1 MFEMCKYHIQYQI
14 FQTAEFRTFKL
25 QTINFGYK
33 TWYYYLG
40 QFQTNILAKDL
51 PNILLFSLFSAI
63 LPTLT
68 EANVQKW
75 GSTEPLLKEFLAKSL
90 LIDLLST
97 LLVEDKVKVRILPSM
112 SDKIGP

>member
-1 MFEMCKYHIQYQI
+1 MFEMCKYYIQYQI
-14 FQTAEFRTFKL
+14 FQTVEFRTL
-25 QTINFGYK
+25 NFGYK

-68 EANVQKW
+68 ATNVQKLS
-75 GSTEPLLKEFLAKSL
+75 STEPSLKEFLAKSL
-90 LIDLLST
+90 VINLLST
-97 LLVEDKVKVRILPSM
+97 LLVEDKVEVRILPSM
-112 SDKIGP
+112 SDEISL

>member
-1 MFEMCKYHIQYQI
+1 MCKCYIQYQL
-14 FQTAEFRTFKL
+14 FQTVEFRTL
-25 QTINFGYK
+25 NFGYK

-40 QFQTNILAKDL
+40 KFQTNISAKNL
-51 PNILLFSLFSAI
+51 PNILISPLLSAN

-68 EANVQKW
+68 AANVQKW

-97 LLVEDKVKVRILPSM
+97 LLVEDKVEVRILPSM
-112 SDKIGP
+112 GDKIGP